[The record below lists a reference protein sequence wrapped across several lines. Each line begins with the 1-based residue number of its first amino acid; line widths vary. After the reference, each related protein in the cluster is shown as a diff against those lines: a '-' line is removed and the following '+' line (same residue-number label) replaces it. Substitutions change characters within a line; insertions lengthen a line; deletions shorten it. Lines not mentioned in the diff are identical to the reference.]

1 MLTVG
6 LAGGIASGKSLVA
19 SQFEL
24 LGAKALN
31 ADRLGHDVLRDEVVI
46 DEIEHALGSVLDST
60 GQLDRKVIAEIVFEQ
75 SDQAKQKLAALEK
88 ITHPRIKKKIIACI
102 EQYRNEDYPAA
113 VLDAPVM
120 FKSGWDRLCDKIV
133 FVRADVEVRL
143 QRAIK
148 RGWSEQHFHQRES
161 SQTPI
166 DVKFSKATDVI
177 DNNKGLQDTN
187 HQVRQL
193 WEKWDLPLP
202 NNLWGNKA

>member
-1 MLTVG
+1 
-6 LAGGIASGKSLVA
+6 
-19 SQFEL
+19 
-24 LGAKALN
+24 
-31 ADRLGHDVLRDEVVI
+31 
-46 DEIEHALGSVLDST
+46 
-60 GQLDRKVIAEIVFEQ
+60 
-75 SDQAKQKLAALEK
+75 
-88 ITHPRIKKKIIACI
+88 
-102 EQYRNEDYPAA
+102 
-113 VLDAPVM
+113 M
-120 FKSGWDRLCDKIV
+120 FKSGWDRMCDKIV